1 MMHMDRQL
9 LTTIAAVVAVV
20 ACIYLFREMKQAKDD
35 VDGLKMVQSKMMHML
50 APPPQ
55 PQPQPQPRP
64 YGMPM
69 PPPPPP
75 PSNTETATAP
85 IASETETETDEI
97 VQEK

>member
-55 PQPQPQPRP
+55 PQPQPRP

>member
-55 PQPQPQPRP
+55 PRP
-64 YGMPM
+64 YGMPVPP